1 MAITCPNC
9 NFAGNPNNAEKCQLC
24 NSPFGQTARNIP
36 STAYEASIP
45 TAEPPQNQLAGR
57 ITWIETTTE
66 NIEFNWY
73 RFLSQ
78 VILFLMFLPLLFVI
92 FAISF
97 ALWISLA
104 ILGFRT
110 LSSAISP
117 FNVANSI
124 NSLGILLAVVFP
136 RVPQRN
142 QVPAVRLT
150 VQGSEGERAVLI
162 RGELVSGTF
171 RRGDQVELNGRWRN
185 GTLIM
190 QSGYN
195 RTLHT
200 ALELRRDYWWV
211 VFIGLLGLIMFLGV
225 LFLVNYR

>member
-1 MAITCPNC
+1 MAIVCPNC
-9 NFAGNPNNAEKCQLC
+9 NFAGNPDNAERCQLC
-24 NSPFGQTARNIP
+24 NSPFGQTTRNIP
-36 STAYEASIP
+36 SPTHEESIP
-45 TAEPPQNQLAGR
+45 TAEPPQNQLVGR

-66 NIEFNWY
+66 NIDFNWY

-97 ALWISLA
+97 ALWISLS

-110 LSSAISP
+110 FSSAISP

-142 QVPAVRLT
+142 QVPTVRLT
-150 VQGSEGERAVLI
+150 VQTLQGERAAI
-162 RGELVSGTF
+162 IKGELISGTF
-171 RRGDQVELNGRWRN
+171 RRGDEVEIDGRWRN
-185 GTLIM
+185 GTLVM
-190 QSGYN
+190 QRGYN
-195 RTLHT
+195 RTLRT
-200 ALELRRDYWWV
+200 CLVLRRDYWR
-211 VFIGLLGLIMFLGV
+211 FMLIGLLSLILILGI
-225 LFLVNYR
+225 LFGVNYK